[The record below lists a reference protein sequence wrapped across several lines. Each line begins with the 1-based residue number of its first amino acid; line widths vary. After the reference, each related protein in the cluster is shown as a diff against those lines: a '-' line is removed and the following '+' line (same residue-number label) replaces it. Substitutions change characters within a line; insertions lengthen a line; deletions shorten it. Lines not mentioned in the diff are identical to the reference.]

1 MRILPTAGNPVVY
14 GEWLG
19 APGKPTVL
27 VYGHYDVQPPDP
39 LEKWHSPPWTPT
51 VRDGR
56 LYARGVSDDK
66 GPMLIPI
73 AVAEAFFA
81 TAGRLPVNI
90 KFMFEGEEEIG
101 SRHLDAFVQQH
112 KELLAADVVVSADG
126 AMWRIDEPS
135 LTVASRG
142 LCGLELTLTA
152 ASKDLHSG
160 RHGGGVANPL
170 HAMAALIAS
179 LHESDGRVAVA
190 GFYDEVRELSSGER
204 AAIAAL
210 PYDERAYLAQVGAP
224 SAFGEPGYTT
234 LERQWTR
241 PTLEVNGMWGGYQGP
256 GQKTVIPSEAHAKI
270 TCRLVPDQDPD
281 EVAARVR
288 RHLEAHVPPGVRLSL
303 SLADHGSRAAHIA
316 ADHFALK
323 AADAALQA
331 TYGVRPLVVRM
342 GGTVPIAELFQR
354 HMGLDTVFFSFSTAD
369 EDFHA
374 PNEFFRVHRLH
385 EGLEAWAR
393 YWDDPRR
400 GERMTSDLRDA
411 SPDPAAARSA
421 GLAQAEARV
430 EAHSASLKKELGV
443 RDLALT
449 QILFIVGLTWIGV
462 AGKLG
467 PSHVVFW
474 LLALVLFYLPSAA
487 VVIYLNR
494 LMPLEGGLYQWAKLG
509 FNQTVGFMLAWNL
522 WLYVIVFT
530 SEIGL
535 QCATYLSYAIG
546 PSAAWMT
553 SSSWFVALSSALILS
568 LMVVTS
574 TIGLSVGKWVHN
586 TGGIFMITIFGA
598 VVLLPVDRPAHR
610 HARRIPSLPHAPS
623 RALALQP
630 EHPREDGLRRARR
643 LRVHG
648 HPGRRDQGAGAIR
661 RRRSVFI
668 AAPVIALMF
677 VLGTSTVVAYV
688 PTNDIDLIGP
698 VAQVL
703 RVGYGPFGIA
713 APLVTVA
720 ILMTLAMRVGQASV
734 AFTAVTRLP
743 MVAGWDHM
751 LPAWFSRLH
760 ATYKTPVNS
769 IMLVGAALV
778 RDRVVEPHRRRTG
791 GGVSARCSTRAASS
805 TRSPMS

>member
-1 MRILPTAGNPVVY
+1 MMADDRVLAHLRANHDRIFSKLVEFASIPSVSTDPAHAADIDRAARWVATELAAAGPLTVRTLLTAGNPVVY
-14 GEWLG
+14 GEWLD
-19 APGKPTVL
+19 APGRPTVL

-81 TAGRLPVNI
+81 TAGGLPVNV

-101 SRHLDAFVQQH
+101 SRHLNAFVERH
-112 KELLAADVVVSADG
+112 KDLLAADVVVSADG

-170 HAMAALIAS
+170 HGMATLIAS

-190 GFYDEVRELSSGER
+190 GFYDAVRELSPDER
-204 AAIAAL
+204 AALAAL

-270 TCRLVPDQDPD
+270 TCRLVPDQDPA

-288 RHLEAHVPPGVRLSL
+288 QHLETHVPLGTLLSV
-303 SLADHGSRAAHIA
+303 SSADHGSRAAHIRN
-316 ADHFALK
+316 DHFALK

-342 GGTVPIAELFQR
+342 GGTVPISEVFQR

-393 YWDDPRR
+393 YWRIL
-400 GERMTSDLRDA
+400 GE
-411 SPDPAAARSA
+411 
-421 GLAQAEARV
+421 
-430 EAHSASLKKELGV
+430 
-443 RDLALT
+443 
-449 QILFIVGLTWIGV
+449 
-462 AGKLG
+462 
-467 PSHVVFW
+467 
-474 LLALVLFYLPSAA
+474 
-487 VVIYLNR
+487 
-494 LMPLEGGLYQWAKLG
+494 
-509 FNQTVGFMLAWNL
+509 
-522 WLYVIVFT
+522 
-530 SEIGL
+530 
-535 QCATYLSYAIG
+535 
-546 PSAAWMT
+546 
-553 SSSWFVALSSALILS
+553 
-568 LMVVTS
+568 
-574 TIGLSVGKWVHN
+574 
-586 TGGIFMITIFGA
+586 
-598 VVLLPVDRPAHR
+598 
-610 HARRIPSLPHAPS
+610 
-623 RALALQP
+623 
-630 EHPREDGLRRARR
+630 
-643 LRVHG
+643 
-648 HPGRRDQGAGAIR
+648 AGA
-661 RRRSVFI
+661 
-668 AAPVIALMF
+668 
-677 VLGTSTVVAYV
+677 
-688 PTNDIDLIGP
+688 
-698 VAQVL
+698 
-703 RVGYGPFGIA
+703 
-713 APLVTVA
+713 
-720 ILMTLAMRVGQASV
+720 
-734 AFTAVTRLP
+734 
-743 MVAGWDHM
+743 
-751 LPAWFSRLH
+751 
-760 ATYKTPVNS
+760 
-769 IMLVGAALV
+769 
-778 RDRVVEPHRRRTG
+778 
-791 GGVSARCSTRAASS
+791 
-805 TRSPMS
+805 